1 MVPSFRLTQQHQ
13 RAYPTVR
20 KRKVNRRGPDPVLL
34 ALLWASFAVRVL
46 TLEAQSLWR
55 DEVDSIRFATQP
67 LHDYLAQFTLHG
79 QNGPLYFLLLRGWIK
94 LAGTSVFALRFSSVL
109 WGVVSVALLYTL
121 MRRLHTRSSALCAA
135 LLLAFSPYAVW
146 YAQEIRMYT
155 WVPCLSLLALYAL
168 ERAGTEPRPRWW
180 LTVLIATSLAFYSH
194 ILAALLLPVEMLWFV
209 LRGWSNR
216 HARRGALLVL
226 AGLTLPYLPLAR
238 WQLAYALMS
247 RNTGYPPLS
256 AWEMASILFTG
267 WSSGISGWGAW
278 PAVLAWSGLA
288 LLGLGAL
295 LRHNQG
301 RLAGALGG
309 WLALPWI
316 LIALVSLRGPIF
328 TDRYLI
334 WTMPAFYALAA
345 IGLWTLQ
352 HKARILGQAVLAL
365 LLLINGSNL
374 IVQAG
379 TPIKPQ
385 FREATTYLREH
396 YAADDVLVFQIPY
409 NQHVMRYYWGETFPI
424 PVNAPYTNYRDA
436 DGNYIYDMSYVDME
450 LRRAALNG
458 KRVWLIES
466 EVELWDERGLVRR
479 WFEQQGAI
487 LDEQRY
493 HGIRLTLFQLRP

>member
-1 MVPSFRLTQQHQ
+1 MLI
-13 RAYPTVR
+13 
-20 KRKVNRRGPDPVLL
+20 
-34 ALLWASFAVRVL
+34 ALLWMSFAVRVL
-46 TLEAQSLWR
+46 TLTTQSLWR

-67 LHDYLAQFTLHG
+67 LPDYLAQFSLHG

-94 LAGTSVFALRFSSVL
+94 LAGTSAFALRFSSVL
-109 WGVVSVALLYTL
+109 WGVVSVALLYAL
-121 MRRLHTRSSALCAA
+121 MRRLHTRYSAVYTA

-155 WVPCLSLLALYAL
+155 WVPFLALLALYAL
-168 ERAGTEPRPRWW
+168 ERACTEPRPRWW

-216 HARRGALLVL
+216 PARRGALLVL

-238 WQLAYALMS
+238 WQLPYVLME

-256 AWEMASILFTG
+256 AWEMAGILLTG
-267 WSSGISGWGAW
+267 WSSGIAGWAAW
-278 PAVLAWSGLA
+278 PAVLAWGGLA
-288 LLGLGAL
+288 LVGLWAL
-295 LRHNQG
+295 LRHRQG

-309 WLALPWI
+309 WIALPWG

-334 WTMPAFYALAA
+334 WTMPGFYGLVA
-345 IGLWTLQ
+345 IGLAMLKR
-352 HKARILGQAVLAL
+352 KARLWREAAL
-365 LLLINGSNL
+365 LVLMLISLGNL
-374 IVQAG
+374 FAQAR

-385 FREATTYLREH
+385 FREATIYLRDH
-396 YAADDVLVFQIPY
+396 IATGDVLVFQIPY
-409 NQHVMRYYWGETFPI
+409 NQHVMHYYWGDTFPV

-458 KRVWLIES
+458 KRVWLVES
-466 EVELWDERGLVRR
+466 EVELWDERGLVRM
-479 WFEQQGAI
+479 WFEQQGTI

-493 HGIRLTLFQLRP
+493 HGVRLTLFQLRP